1 MAVMGLVAAIGI
13 GYLLGAIPSGV
24 IVGRLIGVDPRGGGS
39 GRTGTTN
46 ALRTLGT
53 AAAVIVLVLDMA
65 KGAGAVLIGHAIG
78 ASFDDPHA
86 WAGSMAGVAAVIGHV
101 RSIFIGFT
109 GGRGAAPGAGAVL
122 AIAPLALLAATPVF
136 WLIAPLT
143 GLVSLGTLLAN
154 LTMVLAA
161 AALYLTGHLGVEGM
175 VAAALIGL
183 VIFVAH
189 ADNIGRLRAGTERR
203 FGRG

>member
-1 MAVMGLVAAIGI
+1 M
-13 GYLLGAIPSGV
+13 
-24 IVGRLIGVDPRGGGS
+24 
-39 GRTGTTN
+39 
-46 ALRTLGT
+46 
-53 AAAVIVLVLDMA
+53 
-65 KGAGAVLIGHAIG
+65 
-78 ASFDDPHA
+78 
-86 WAGSMAGVAAVIGHV
+86 
-101 RSIFIGFT
+101 
-109 GGRGAAPGAGAVL
+109 L